1 MKHEKGRILEFM
13 VRYTRIPSSSLRVT
27 GTDRLDFLMGQM
39 TGHLKNAPTPGRVP
53 ALFLNVKGQIEQVAQ
68 VYRRDSD
75 LYVHLPEDEAAML
88 AARFKKYIIFDQ
100 VEIEDTS
107 ETLVTFHLW
116 GDNPEQEIPGWKA
129 EGPDTQHIQWEE
141 GFTVLVSRI
150 RRSQNVGLD
159 IHLLR
164 SKILDFYEFIKLEEA
179 AWEELHMER
188 ILAGIP
194 DAYTDG
200 FMGYLPQE
208 CGMEFAV
215 SYQKG
220 CYIGQEIMARV
231 EARGN
236 TRHHLVRL
244 RGEDIPSFADITLDG
259 KTVGKTGISLGDT
272 CLAVLRKDI
281 EWDTA
286 LTIEEATATP
296 EPLPA
301 LSLV

>member
-1 MKHEKGRILEFM
+1 MQEKGRILDFM

-27 GTDRLDFLMGQM
+27 GADRLDFLTGQM
-39 TGHLKNAPTPGRVP
+39 TGHLKSAPTPGRVP
-53 ALFLNVKGQIEQVAQ
+53 SLFLNVKGQIEHVAQ
-68 VYRRDSD
+68 VYRRESD
-75 LYVHLPEDEAAML
+75 LYVHLPEHEAGIL

-107 ETLVTFHLW
+107 DTLATFHMW
-116 GDNPEQEIPGWKA
+116 GDNPEEEFPGWNR

-141 GFTVLVSRI
+141 DFTVLVSRI
-150 RRSQNVGLD
+150 RRSENVGLD
-159 IHLLR
+159 VHLLR
-164 SKILDFYEFIKLEEA
+164 SKVLDFQDFIKLEEG
-179 AWEELHMER
+179 AWEELQVER

-194 DAYTDG
+194 DAYIDNFT
-200 FMGYLPQE
+200 GYLPQE

-220 CYIGQEIMARV
+220 CYIGQEIMARL

-236 TRHHLVRL
+236 ARNHLVRL

-259 KTVGKTGISLGDT
+259 KVVGTTGISLGDT
-272 CLAVLRKDI
+272 CLAVLRKEI
-281 EWDTA
+281 EFGTPV
-286 LTIEEATATP
+286 LIEESTAQP
-296 EPLPA
+296 EALPA